1 VGRVRGRRARRPRVQ
16 VGAPDESLT
25 RFSGLAAVTEL
36 IDRLGVI
43 DRLDA
48 TVGPIKVRDRGFT
61 AGQVLVGMAA
71 AQLCRNWTDRA
82 LIAALTRLL
91 RARRRLGLLVTPAGA
106 GGASSRVSIASGSE
120 QTNGAW
126 APTVRTTSSSLDFTP
141 AGPVRLALQLRGER
155 LPCLDH
161 LRGRH
166 LAKGGRRWLGH
177 PARSPGVRV
186 EPPAPRVRCRL
197 RPHRRG
203 PGPHVIAAA
212 KADTR
217 AVNGRLTRPTRAR
230 GRSEARSPAG

>member
-1 VGRVRGRRARRPRVQ
+1 LRRLDDLGWKDTYRVGRVRGRRARRPRVQ

-106 GGASSRVSIASGSE
+106 GRGQLEGLDSERLGTDERCLGAHGANDLQLARFHPSR
-120 QTNGAW
+120 
-126 APTVRTTSSSLDFTP
+126 P
-141 AGPVRLALQLRGER
+141 GPVGL
-155 LPCLDH
+155 
-161 LRGRH
+161 
-166 LAKGGRRWLGH
+166 
-177 PARSPGVRV
+177 
-186 EPPAPRVRCRL
+186 
-197 RPHRRG
+197 
-203 PGPHVIAAA
+203 AAA
-212 KADTR
+212 R
-217 AVNGRLTRPTRAR
+217 
-230 GRSEARSPAG
+230 

>member
-1 VGRVRGRRARRPRVQ
+1 
-16 VGAPDESLT
+16 
-25 RFSGLAAVTEL
+25 VTEL

-91 RARRRLGLLVTPAGA
+91 PARRRLGLLITPAGA
-106 GGASSRVSIASGSE
+106 GRGQLEGLDSERLGTDERCLGAHGANDLRLARFHPSR
-120 QTNGAW
+120 
-126 APTVRTTSSSLDFTP
+126 
-141 AGPVRLALQLRGER
+141 PVRLALQLRGER
-155 LPCLDH
+155 LLCLDH
-161 LRGRH
+161 LRSRH
-166 LAKGGRRWLGH
+166 LAKRGRWWLAH

-186 EPPAPRVRCRL
+186 EPPAPRIRCRL
-197 RPHRRG
+197 RPHRSG

-212 KADTR
+212 KADTP
-217 AVNGRLTRPTRAR
+217 AVNVRLTRPTRASTIR
-230 GRSEARSPAG
+230 GTITSGLS